1 MARSLL
7 YLISCIAVSLPLR
20 TTCVD
25 YQELGTFS
33 VAFPAFSSLVQSP
46 QSSDVYDLLLSSFSV
61 VPGSIDH
68 VWGVHDVGRTINEP
82 DKIQPTLISDA
93 FVWPNE
99 VSLVPETVFA
109 ESGVVCVSSGRFPP
123 KNNGSVALIPG
134 WPGNVGNPVVIS
146 SAPSQELWSYTGAAQ
161 WIDMNGDG
169 RLDAVVARFSFVI
182 VPPNPPTFQGQ
193 LVWFE
198 QPASGGLQTPNWT
211 AHVLIQ
217 GPEFRSVAV
226 RLPVG
231 GVEKLAILCP
241 EYFGG
246 KLQVVW
252 TEDPG
257 DEWTDTTLIRTAI
270 IDDDGERYF
279 DVQVTDVNADGKDE
293 LLVVTS
299 SETNGTVRVYEIP
312 DDFRNGAWE
321 RHVIASGFSVP
332 GPETQNKGTPGS
344 PTLLKLTSAQ
354 KKPPILLSGDDDRH
368 AYLLIPSAD
377 DPADWSYDKR
387 PLLATTGIVGGVS
400 AADVD
405 GDGNIEAIIPA
416 YGEDKVHVFRFT
428 DVTNRSGVTDVIN
441 VSGVT
446 DVTTVSG
453 VTDVTTV
460 SDVANGS
467 DGVTVF
473 ISGPAGLFL
482 VVLACALLY

>member
-1 MARSLL
+1 MARAFL
-7 YLISCIAVSLPLR
+7 YLLSYIAVSLPLR

-25 YQELGTFS
+25 YQELGTFP

-82 DKIQPTLISDA
+82 DKIQPSLISDA

-109 ESGVVCVSSGRFPP
+109 ESGVVCISSGRFPP

-134 WPGNVGNPVVIS
+134 WPGNVGDPVVIS
-146 SAPSQELWSYTGAAQ
+146 SAPLQELWSYTGAAQ

-182 VPPNPPTFQGQ
+182 VPPSRWWEKIVTFYPPTFQGQ

-198 QPASGGLQTPNWT
+198 QPASGGLQTPNWP

-231 GVEKLAILCP
+231 
-241 EYFGG
+241 
-246 KLQVVW
+246 
-252 TEDPG
+252 DPG

-368 AYLLIPSAD
+368 AYLLVPSSE

-428 DVTNRSGVTDVIN
+428 DVTNLNRSGVTDVAN
-441 VSGVT
+441 ASGVT

-453 VTDVTTV
+453 VTDV
-460 SDVANGS
+460 ANGS

-473 ISGPAGLFL
+473 NSGPVGLFL
-482 VVLACALLY
+482 FVLACALLW